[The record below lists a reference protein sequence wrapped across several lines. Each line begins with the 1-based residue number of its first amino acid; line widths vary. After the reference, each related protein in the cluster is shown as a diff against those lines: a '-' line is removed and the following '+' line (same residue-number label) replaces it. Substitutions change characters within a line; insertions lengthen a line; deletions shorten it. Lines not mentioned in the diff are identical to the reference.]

1 MDRSSI
7 TGLVRSPGFVR
18 IVVFLGVMGPGLI
31 TGLADDDAAGI
42 ATYSL
47 AGSQFGYAMLWTFIP
62 MTIALSVIQ
71 EMGVRM
77 GIVTGKGLA
86 ALIRE
91 KAGVRIT
98 FFVMMALLAA
108 NFGTTLAEF
117 AGISASASILGIPVF
132 VSMPLAVLFLIWLV
146 TKGNYKSVERVFLF
160 ASVLYVSYIVSGF
173 LAHPDWKTAAISTVV
188 PQISFTRAYLL
199 MLVGLVGTTISPWM
213 QFYIQSS
220 VAEKEVPSARLG
232 YSRLDA
238 VSGSIVS
245 NLVAWFIVVACAA
258 TIFTNGIQVN
268 DVVDVSKALVPL
280 AGNYAS
286 ILFAVGFLNAS
297 LFAASI
303 LPLTTSYAVCGGLG
317 LERGVSKTLREAPV
331 FFGLYAGTIILSA
344 LIISLPN
351 VPLLSILF
359 ISQVFLGI
367 LLPFVLIYMLLIIND
382 KNVMGEHVNTRSY
395 NYIAWATVVV
405 TIGLSTVLVITQ
417 FL

>member
-1 MDRSSI
+1 MWS
-7 TGLVRSPGFVR
+7 GF
-18 IVVFLGVMGPGLI
+18 
-31 TGLADDDAAGI
+31 
-42 ATYSL
+42 
-47 AGSQFGYAMLWTFIP
+47 
-62 MTIALSVIQ
+62 
-71 EMGVRM
+71 
-77 GIVTGKGLA
+77 
-86 ALIRE
+86 
-91 KAGVRIT
+91 
-98 FFVMMALLAA
+98 
-108 NFGTTLAEF
+108 
-117 AGISASASILGIPVF
+117 
-132 VSMPLAVLFLIWLV
+132 
-146 TKGNYKSVERVFLF
+146 FLF